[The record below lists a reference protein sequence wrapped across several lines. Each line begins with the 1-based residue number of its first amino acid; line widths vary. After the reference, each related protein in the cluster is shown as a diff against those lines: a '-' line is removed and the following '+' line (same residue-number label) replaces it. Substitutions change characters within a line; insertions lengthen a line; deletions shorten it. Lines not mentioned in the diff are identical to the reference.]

1 VNDEQLDNLTREISA
16 EIEQMSSDAAKP
28 LTRQERKHKLVLR
41 ARRQAL
47 DRMKEAKGKGDI
59 NQEVKANL
67 DYALLTDY
75 GEKNIFLY
83 NFMKARLYW
92 WRGI

>member
-1 VNDEQLDNLTREISA
+1 VTEEEIDSLTQDISRRIEQLADDPAR
-16 EIEQMSSDAAKP
+16 P
-28 LTRQERKHKLVLR
+28 LSRKERKEKLVLR

-47 DRMKEAKGKGDI
+47 ERIKEAKDRGDI
-59 NQEVKANL
+59 HREVRASL

-83 NFMKARLYW
+83 NFMKARLGF
-92 WRGI
+92 WRAF